1 MPGGDLEYLMSS
13 LPYLSFDHSGESQRR
28 VSDCFKKYAGAQF
41 ADLPLVNLLEREAA
55 KFLSPDRYR
64 QFKEIRLDQIHQN
77 TYLKASLP
85 LLSGFA
91 GYVASLRQELKEIR
105 LARREATDPLALE
118 KIALPFKP
126 GNPLEEEIRVL
137 QLQWDKLEALS
148 AMHYADF
155 SALVAYKLKLMLLV
169 RLWSFDEQ
177 KGFEIFVESTNAL
190 S

>member
-1 MPGGDLEYLMSS
+1 MSS

-41 ADLPLVNLLEREAA
+41 AELPLVDLLEREAA
-55 KFLSPDRYR
+55 KFLSHARYR
-64 QFKEIRLDQIHQN
+64 QFKEVHLDRIHQDA
-77 TYLKASLP
+77 YIHASLP

-91 GYVASLRQELKEIR
+91 GYVASLRQELKEVR
-105 LARREATDPLALE
+105 LARRQATDQAALE

-137 QLQWDKLEALS
+137 QLQWDKLDELS

-155 SALVAYKLKLMLLV
+155 SALLAYKLKLMLMV

-177 KGFEIFVESTNAL
+177 KGYEIFVESTNAL